1 MAGLFVVN
9 LAVFKESIRSS
20 KVHPLVVNAAGAG
33 YRPLGVLS
41 SGRTPRSRGHR
52 VRASGQS
59 EPSAWQRASRDGPI
73 ASHISGIWSESGG
86 CGVRFA
92 SVAFE
97 QLQQL
102 GEKGVDGCSGGLEN
116 ILGGGRPGKHACE
129 RLRHAR

>member
-1 MAGLFVVN
+1 M
-9 LAVFKESIRSS
+9 
-20 KVHPLVVNAAGAG
+20 VVNAAGAG

-73 ASHISGIWSESGG
+73 ASHIAGVRSESGG

-92 SVAFE
+92 SVAFG
-97 QLQQL
+97 QRHQL
-102 GEKGVDGCSGGLEN
+102 GEKDVDECSGGLEN

-129 RLRHAR
+129 RIHRVRWMAAVLVLI